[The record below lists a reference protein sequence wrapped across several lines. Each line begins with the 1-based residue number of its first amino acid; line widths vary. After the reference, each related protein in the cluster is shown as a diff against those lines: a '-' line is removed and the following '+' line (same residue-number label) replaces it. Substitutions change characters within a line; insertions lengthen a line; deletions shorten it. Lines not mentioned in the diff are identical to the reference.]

1 MAAHQPISRRTAL
14 KRAAGAALAAGAASA
29 VGGALTPA
37 AAAGTLRLQDVRAF
51 HGTWLGSYDGRHAK
65 LEIVAQQQPPSSY
78 YTLFLKFS
86 ELERNETYS
95 GYAQN
100 VPLNAHEIRNITLT
114 GPSTLSW
121 PNLLLHTWNTD
132 YLSGTSS
139 WNGTG
144 FPMSFSRSTVAPPF
158 AAGRPFRGYG
168 DWYSPPN
175 GHSEYAGNI
184 DGRRA
189 KLEVSKYWVSG
200 KPQTQFT
207 LTDLDRDT
215 AYAAT
220 FLDVDFGSWSMDRQR
235 NPLAGVTMK
244 PVLPGPEPKY
254 IESLYWHSWNAM
266 YVSGADIW
274 QGGRYGMSFV
284 RQTPLP

>member
-1 MAAHQPISRRTAL
+1 ML
-14 KRAAGAALAAGAASA
+14 KRTVGTALAAGATS
-29 VGGALTPA
+29 VLGGAVTSA
-37 AAAGTLRLQDVRAF
+37 AAAGPRRVQDVRAF
-51 HGTWLGSYDGRHAK
+51 HGTWLGSYDGRNAR
-65 LEIVAQQQPPSSY
+65 LEIVAQQQPPSTN
-78 YTLFLKFS
+78 YTLFLKFI

-95 GYAQN
+95 GYVQN
-100 VPLNAHEIRNITLT
+100 VPLDAHEVRNITLT
-114 GPSTLSW
+114 GPSTLIW
-121 PNLLLHTWNTD
+121 PTLLQHTWNTD

-144 FPMSFSRSTVAPPF
+144 FPMSFSRSTIAPPF
-158 AAGRPFRGYG
+158 VASRPFRGYG

-175 GHSEYAGNI
+175 NHSVYEGNN

-189 KLEVSKYWVSG
+189 KLEVLKYFVAG

-244 PVLPGPEPKY
+244 PFTPGLEPKY
-254 IESLYWHSWNAM
+254 IESLYWHSWNPM
-266 YVSGADIW
+266 YVSGANIW

-284 RQTPLP
+284 RRTPLP

>member
-1 MAAHQPISRRTAL
+1 MAQQPMSRRTAL
-14 KRAAGAALAAGAASA
+14 RRAAGTALAAGAALA
-29 VGGALTPA
+29 VGGTTTPA
-37 AAAGTLRLQDVRAF
+37 AAAGTLQDVRAF
-51 HGTWLGSYDGRHAK
+51 HGTWQGAYDGRQAR

-78 YTLFLKFS
+78 YTLFLTFT

-95 GYAQN
+95 GYVQY
-100 VPLNAHEIRNITLT
+100 VPRDAHEIRGITLT

-121 PNLLLHTWNTD
+121 PVLLLHTWNTD

-144 FPMSFSRSTVAPPF
+144 FPMSFYRSSVAPPF

-168 DWYSPPN
+168 DWYSPP
-175 GHSEYAGNI
+175 HDHATYAGTI

-189 KLEVSKYWVSG
+189 TLEVLKYGVSG

-207 LTDLDRDT
+207 LTDLDRGT

-220 FLDVDFGSWSMDRQR
+220 FLDVDFGSWSADRQR
-235 NPLAGVTMK
+235 NPLAGVTMS
-244 PVLPGPEPKY
+244 PIRPGPEPKY

-274 QGGRYGMSFV
+274 QGGRYGMSFI